1 MTFPPTVRLLAFA
14 LLLAGFLAD
23 PAAAQLRSIPPQ
35 AKSGTISHL
44 QEMYVAIDGQRRRL
58 APGAQI
64 RDADNRLVLPASIP
78 PGSLVRYLGDA
89 EGLVRQVWI
98 LSPQEAAQAQ
108 RRQ

>member
-1 MTFPPTVRLLAFA
+1 MTLARLLAA
-14 LLLAGFLAD
+14 PLLLAAFLCG

-35 AKSGTISHL
+35 AKAGTIRHL
-44 QEMYVAIDGQRRRL
+44 QDMYVSIDGARRRL

-64 RDADNRLVLPASIP
+64 RDADNRLVLPTSIP
-78 PGSLVRYLGDA
+78 ADSSVRYLRDA

-108 RRQ
+108 KTQ